1 MKKIVL
7 GFIAI
12 ICAGCASTNN
22 QVVKV
27 NEEVTPNAGKISI
40 VTHSDLI
47 GTWGMDI
54 PSNKQCIE
62 YYNFK
67 SENDVVINSA
77 KEWSIGQYQYQA
89 PSNRS
94 DQLPAM
100 VMQIKY
106 DNNEKDCSG
115 VQVDQTGELQQ
126 FFIKWVT
133 DQQIQFCATNKG
145 DNCFA
150 TLNKVLP

>member
-7 GFIAI
+7 GLIGI
-12 ICAGCASTNN
+12 ICSGCVTTDQSAQPT
-22 QVVKV
+22 
-27 NEEVTPNAGKISI
+27 EAEVAALAGKISI
-40 VTHSDLI
+40 VTRSDLM

-54 PSNKQCIE
+54 PTNKQCIE
-62 YYNFK
+62 YYNFR
-67 SENDVVINSA
+67 SESEVVINSG

-89 PSNRS
+89 PNNRS
-94 DQLPAM
+94 EQLPAL

-126 FFIKWVT
+126 FFIKWVS
-133 DQQIQFCATNKG
+133 DKQIQFCASNKG
-145 DNCFA
+145 ENCFA